1 MLSINKIFF
10 GLFLFV
16 VLVQIPAP
24 NLFKMGDELVL
35 FLFLLLIA
43 LDLAVN
49 RDFKRYKAMLVVEGV
64 FVFYLGF
71 TILFRDFNTPGAA
84 INDFIL
90 EQKAFVPFLIAYAI
104 APRFTTE
111 MKSVLKWACVATE
124 IVLVLIAA
132 SGLTKALLGH
142 VLHYGTISVSL
153 SMLYLY
159 CSLDKDG
166 KVSQRDM
173 IVAIVLLSVGL
184 LSTRSKFF
192 GEYVVVLFMLFIYRP
207 GMVRNMSLRNAFILL
222 AGFALVIMV
231 AWSKIEYY
239 FITGN
244 SGTYDPEVLQSYARP
259 ALYLGMFMILLDYPI
274 FGSGLASFANHSSSP
289 HVNYSG
295 VYHEYGLDL
304 VYGLS
309 YDMPAF
315 ISDTYYPVLA
325 QFGLMGI
332 ALFIYFFVWIWQKL
346 RVALHEGRLLEF
358 SIGVIVICYVLIESV
373 AGATLIQVGGY
384 VPMMLLGM
392 IAGNYRTMSKAE
404 RKQIYLTEYKKN

>member
-16 VLVQIPAP
+16 VLLEIPAISF
-24 NLFKMGDELVL
+24 FKMGDELVL

-43 LDLAVN
+43 LDIAVN
-49 RDFKRYKAMLVVEGV
+49 RDFKRYKAMFVVEGV
-64 FVFYLGF
+64 FAFYLVF
-71 TILFRDFNTPGAA
+71 TLLFRNFNTTYAA
-84 INDFIL
+84 VNDFIL
-90 EQKAFVPFLIAYAI
+90 EQKAFIPFLIAYAF
-104 APRFTTE
+104 APHFTAE
-111 MKSVLKWACVATE
+111 MKSVLKWACIATE
-124 IVLVLIAA
+124 ILLVLIFA
-132 SGLTKALLGH
+132 SGMTLAVLGH
-142 VLHYGTISVSL
+142 PLNYGTISLSM

-207 GMVRNMSLRNAFILL
+207 GMVRNMSLRNAVILL

-244 SGTYDPEVLQSYARP
+244 GDTFDPNEIQAYARP
-259 ALYLGMFMILLDYPI
+259 ALYLGMFMILFDYPI
-274 FGSGLASFANHSSSP
+274 FGSGLASFANYSSSP
-289 HVNYSG
+289 FVNYSE
-295 VYHEYGLDL
+295 VYREYGLDL

-309 YDMPAF
+309 YDMPTF
-315 ISDTYYPVLA
+315 IADTYYPVLA
-325 QFGLMGI
+325 QFGLVGI
-332 ALFIYFFVWIWQKL
+332 ALFVYFFVWVWQKL
-346 RVALHEGRLLEF
+346 RVALHEGRVLEF
-358 SIGVIVICYVLIESV
+358 SIGVIAICYVLIESV
-373 AGATLIQVGGY
+373 AGAVIIQVGGY

-392 IAGNYRTMSKAE
+392 IVGNYRTMSKAE
-404 RKQIYLTEYKKN
+404 RKQIYLTEYKKI